1 MLVTC
6 VLDCRT
12 LRQWT
17 NTRLF
22 SQAFCI
28 FVPCVFLPCFA
39 FVFSPVLPIS
49 SAFDL
54 LVAMTVSRLS
64 LVLTSSMASHTTLA
78 LKRAFFFACLCC
90 AVPFAEAFFWSTV
103 ENNFWDY
110 RESNRQAL
118 YKVSSLF
125 AMAPRS
131 AIYFLQEDWPASAR
145 PAESPAT
152 WEWVV
157 LPELYL
163 WRNSDSILGGLPGF
177 LPLLLLARVAVNG
190 AKLFF
195 SLFGVGSS
203 PVKVVWE
210 ILVAEVGTLGLV
222 LAYNSIVFPIIP
234 DFLSDGLFWFS
245 IYWLPIIQGVLFVL
259 LPLLFLLC
267 AAGLV
272 AVCCCGDDR
281 HSKSR

>member
-1 MLVTC
+1 
-6 VLDCRT
+6 
-12 LRQWT
+12 
-17 NTRLF
+17 
-22 SQAFCI
+22 
-28 FVPCVFLPCFA
+28 
-39 FVFSPVLPIS
+39 
-49 SAFDL
+49 
-54 LVAMTVSRLS
+54 
-64 LVLTSSMASHTTLA
+64 
-78 LKRAFFFACLCC
+78 
-90 AVPFAEAFFWSTV
+90 
-103 ENNFWDY
+103 
-110 RESNRQAL
+110 
-118 YKVSSLF
+118 
-125 AMAPRS
+125 MAPRS